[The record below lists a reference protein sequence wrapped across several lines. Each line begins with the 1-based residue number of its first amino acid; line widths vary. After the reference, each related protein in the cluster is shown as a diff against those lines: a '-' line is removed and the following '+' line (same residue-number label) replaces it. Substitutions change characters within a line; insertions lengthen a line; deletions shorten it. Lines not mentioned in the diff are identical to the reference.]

1 MTLDQIFF
9 ILTAV
14 VILAASVLVVTT
26 PKMIHAALWLILA
39 LAGVAVIF
47 VLLQAPFFAVVQVVV
62 YIGAIAVLFIF
73 AVMLTRKAMMDS
85 GPQINKYAILAGL
98 LSLLLFGGLAYMIF
112 SWSGAQ
118 AVLAD
123 PTAPADS
130 IVNLGAALVS
140 PDGFLLPFEVASILL
155 LAALIGAI
163 YIGRDRNSGE
173 SDK

>member
-1 MTLDQIFF
+1 MTLDQIIFL
-9 ILTAV
+9 ITSL

-47 VLLQAPFFAVVQVVV
+47 VLLQAPFFAVVQVIV

-85 GPQINKYAILAGL
+85 GPQLNKYAILAGL
-98 LSLLLFGGLAYMIF
+98 LCLVLFGGLIYMIF

-118 AVLAD
+118 TLLTQTA
-123 PTAPADS
+123 APADS
-130 IVNLGAALVS
+130 ISNLGVALVS
-140 PDGFLLPFEVASILL
+140 SDGFLLPFEMASILL

>member
-1 MTLDQIFF
+1 MTLDQIIF
-9 ILTAV
+9 LATSL
-14 VILAASVLVVTT
+14 VILSASVLVVTA

-47 VLLQAPFFAVVQVVV
+47 VLLQAPFFAVVQVIV

-85 GPQINKYAILAGL
+85 GPQLNRYAILAAL
-98 LSLLLFGGLAYMIF
+98 LCLILFGGLIYMIF

-118 AVLAD
+118 TVLTQ
-123 PTAPADS
+123 TAAPVDS
-130 IVNLGAALVS
+130 IVNLGVALVS
-140 PDGFLLPFEVASILL
+140 PDGFLLPFEMASILL

>member
-1 MTLDQIFF
+1 MTLDQIIF
-9 ILTAV
+9 LVTSL

-47 VLLQAPFFAVVQVVV
+47 VLLQAPFFAVVQVIV
-62 YIGAIAVLFIF
+62 YIGAIAVLVIF

-85 GPQINKYAILAGL
+85 GPQLNKYAILAAL
-98 LSLLLFGGLAYMIF
+98 LCLVLFGGLIYMIF

-118 AVLAD
+118 TLLTQTAA
-123 PTAPADS
+123 PTDAIS
-130 IVNLGAALVS
+130 NLGVALVS
-140 PDGFLLPFEVASILL
+140 PDGFLLPFETASILL